1 MTQESITAKKMIE
14 TFTYQ
19 ISSTKSVSEIAANIG
34 EACNQFKFSV
44 LHTYDYFE
52 ILQTKGFP
60 IERKVNIYE
69 ICQAKMASKM
79 LTSNPEFSLFMP
91 CKIVLYEDG
100 GKTIISTMNMG
111 IVLKAVEDDKELYK
125 EATDMFTAIKE
136 LMNFLIK

>member
-19 ISSTKSVSEIAANIG
+19 ISSTKSVGEIATKIE

-91 CKIVLYEDG
+91 CKIVLYENE

-111 IVLKAVEDDKELYK
+111 IVLKAVEDNKELYK